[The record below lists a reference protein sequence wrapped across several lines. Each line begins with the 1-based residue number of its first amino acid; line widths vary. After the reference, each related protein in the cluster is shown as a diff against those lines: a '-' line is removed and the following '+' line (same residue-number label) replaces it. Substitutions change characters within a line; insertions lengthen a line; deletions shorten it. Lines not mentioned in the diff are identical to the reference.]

1 MKHYSLHFQ
10 KEARSSG
17 KSDETSLS
25 SRFFPK
31 QDSSPSISGEL
42 ICCFE
47 EPWLK
52 VKSRPPQRVKKPM
65 CRGQT
70 LAVTESSYGFIKA
83 QGISR
88 VGIKTKG
95 FSCCEKIIKITLYC
109 EASCVVLQNKPNNS
123 PIIQL

>member
-1 MKHYSLHFQ
+1 MWSITVYILENKPDPQGEVMELH
-10 KEARSSG
+10 SH
-17 KSDETSLS
+17 
-25 SRFFPK
+25 
-31 QDSSPSISGEL
+31 QDSSPNTGEL

-47 EPWLK
+47 ELCLR
-52 VKSRPPQRVKKPM
+52 VKSRPPQRVKNPK

-95 FSCCEKIIKITLYC
+95 FSCCEKIIKITFYC
-109 EASCVVLQNKPNNS
+109 EASCVVL
-123 PIIQL
+123 